1 MADGAGTRAGA
12 PRGAE
17 AVSGPTPDRRTGGDA
32 GGEGGPPSRSRE
44 RRSRANP
51 ASGEGRSRGIDG
63 PRGAGTGAGAGGR
76 PFNPWPAAVFVCLC
90 VLALLFL
97 APTLGV
103 ILSSLKSTREIAF
116 GALWTIPGG
125 LYLENFREV
134 LAHPS
139 VKTYFINTFL
149 VTVPATA
156 GSIGLGILAGY
167 VFSKLPFRG
176 SELLFLIVVSGMFFP
191 PQIILIPLF
200 RMFSGLGLL
209 DTLWPMIIVHIA
221 MGIPICTLLM
231 RNFFATVP
239 NALREAAIVEGANEW
254 QVLTRVAL
262 PISLP
267 ALAVLAT
274 LQFTWIWNDFL
285 WPLIFTQSDEKRT
298 IMLGIV
304 SLKGQYSVAWGIQGA
319 LSLVASVPTLI
330 VFLFFQRYFIAGMT
344 MGAVKG

>member
-1 MADGAGTRAGA
+1 MADGAGTGGGGGSA
-12 PRGAE
+12 
-17 AVSGPTPDRRTGGDA
+17 RRTGGN
-32 GGEGGPPSRSRE
+32 GVPPTSSRSGHRT
-44 RRSRANP
+44 NP
-51 ASGEGRSRGIDG
+51 ASGDGRSRKTAVR
-63 PRGAGTGAGAGGR
+63 PGAGTGTAAGAGGR
-76 PFNPWPAAVFVCLC
+76 PFNPWPAVVFVCLC

-116 GALWTIPGG
+116 GALWTIPSG

-176 SELLFLIVVSGMFFP
+176 SELLFLVVVSGMFFP

-254 QVLTRVAL
+254 HVLTRIAL

-319 LSLVASVPTLI
+319 LSLVASLPTLI

>member
-1 MADGAGTRAGA
+1 MAEGAGAGGGAASGAGPAGA
-12 PRGAE
+12 RPAGAG
-17 AVSGPTPDRRTGGDA
+17 SA
-32 GGEGGPPSRSRE
+32 GGPG
-44 RRSRANP
+44 
-51 ASGEGRSRGIDG
+51 
-63 PRGAGTGAGAGGR
+63 GAGAAGAGAGPAAGPGAGGR
-76 PFNPWPAAVFVCLC
+76 PFNPWPAVVFVCLC

-221 MGIPICTLLM
+221 MGIPICTLLL

-319 LSLVASVPTLI
+319 LSLVASLPTLI